1 MPQRGEYL
9 EMFFDQGGDT
19 YRGPEGVVPE
29 QDEPILH
36 AVRWDVRAGQSWLTG
51 RRICVIGC
59 KHLLTTSWC
68 VGTERY
74 WIMPIDASGL
84 YNGDPSFI
92 DITMA
97 TPPGHTDAGSQD
109 ESGGGWTGTLTG
121 LTESSGELVLPNG
134 VTAGSYESGAID
146 FGAVA
151 IWRVG
156 ICSDVTYTNDGIAWP
171 DMDFED
177 LPDDLTFDES
187 FWNFEDGP
195 PLGDVLARDDAEEL
209 YTPKFTWTM
218 EWRFGDTLGELAL
231 ASYVDH
237 QPGLASCRYAQF
249 RISVTRTDDDDDL
262 RVANVVTSWSR
273 SPLGDVPSISVPTD
287 IIAVGSDPAGTVS
300 PNDLGLSF
308 AGTIADGNLLQR
320 DGTTIAPTGFS
331 ETDLRDASFF
341 TAGTLADARV
351 AESNVTQHEGAID
364 HDALSGFVAAEH
376 IDWTATGAE
385 DVHDDRIAAS
395 SVTQHVGSIDHD
407 SLLNYDAAEHRT
419 INDAG
424 SGTTDLWSAD
434 KIGTELDSKADASH
448 THAVTDLDDISTG
461 SIVGRDTAGT
471 GSPEV
476 LTATQARGILNVE
489 DGAQVNVV
497 DSVHGRTGDVIAA
510 VDDYAFSQI
519 GSVPEA
525 RLLGRT
531 TAGTGVTEALTATA
545 ARSFLNVEDGAEAND
560 VDSVFGRTGAVVAAS
575 GDYDADEVTYDN
587 TTSGLTATEV
597 QSAIDEI
604 VAASGVVTSVHGRTG
619 DVVAVEGDYDINEL
633 GDVSGLAASQTLDLS
648 TSGANEALMSDGSGS
663 FAARALEAF
672 DIASGAFVDAR
683 ISESSVTQHEAAIDH
698 NALANYS
705 AENHR
710 TINDGATST
719 TGLWS
724 STKISTELTGKADA
738 SHTHTAEE
746 VEYDNATSGLT
757 ASDVQAALDEIDSN
771 VDAITVPTISVPTSV
786 IAVGSDPTGTVV
798 DSDLGLTTE
807 TGRNGIAIGDVS
819 ALPDITTD
827 LSVSVTGAT
836 NATPIVITTASAHGL
851 HDGAIVTVSG
861 VGGNTAAN
869 GVFVVTYDS
878 DTTLELDNSAGNGAY
893 TSGGTLISGTA
904 TVTAYGT
911 DNLTIGYGAGEDVT
925 TWALLGSQVL
935 IGRDAGKGHSG
946 GSVLSIGIESGLY
959 QEGWLSTFV
968 GHNAGKYSIKHPG
981 EGISGQVGTQGTAG
995 PQYLIAV
1002 GGNAGTF
1009 NAGAFCTAVG
1019 GYAGNTVVADNN
1031 GSFGWRAGR
1040 QSAGWNS
1047 NWFGLRTGENNM
1059 GPNNTGVGHRAFR
1072 EFTSDTPNAKTFDA
1086 ADVTIGT
1093 DVFTDP
1099 GTITILSHGFG
1110 SVGQY
1115 VNLRVTKGPHPE
1127 NDILPSPLLQ
1137 ATTQNDVDEQIDL
1150 AQFLIIDANTLQAH
1164 GFLISDAGAG
1174 EDHTLTPKVVYENSS
1189 ALGAYAEPDASNQ
1202 VMLGDTDVTQV
1213 KSSGAF
1219 RSTSTDPSALDGAL
1233 SIVDYLTIAPTL
1245 GANSVSIN
1253 PATQTVGDGTLT
1265 VPDLEGTTQAIVAT
1279 NAVQIVRY
1287 KQIVGALIDATTTL
1301 DAPFLSKSGNTNP
1314 ITIEALDQS
1323 IAGHRVQFRDFGGTA
1338 DIHQPVTS
1346 SDFDASFRLIDAS
1359 NVLQSGMIMATGI
1372 SDTDLLTLNK
1382 NQTSAG
1388 TCSFNFLDMP
1398 TGAVYAVATRSVPT
1412 SGENGYVPVVRSVSG
1427 KYMYQLEPQAGG
1439 GASELND
1446 LSDVDLTSI
1455 ATNDLLQYDGS
1466 NVVNVSSI
1474 AGTQVSY
1481 DPTGN
1486 SYVSGST
1493 AEAAIDW
1500 IDLVFGV
1507 VQATHIGVSQGVHG
1521 LGGGDAVVGT
1531 IKTQTLTNKTLTSP
1545 TINGAA
1551 INDPDLAD
1559 VIEMTLDDSGS
1570 ATISSGVVAY
1580 NGIYMTVEAET
1591 GTSDTLDRIS
1601 GTPARCVLYLT
1612 AASGHSITL
1621 ANGTSTGDG
1630 YLLLLDDSDQV
1641 IDDESVIQFVKLP
1654 GGELRMIGSV

>member
-1 MPQRGEYL
+1 MPQRYDLMEA
-9 EMFFDQGGDT
+9 FVDT
-19 YRGPEGVVPE
+19 PAPYYDGPDGLVNGPEGEPVEQPE
-29 QDEPILH
+29 RIRGRLRYEWRRGGDSWITATKLCFTDCGAILT
-36 AVRWDVRAGQSWLTG
+36 RN
-51 RRICVIGC
+51 
-59 KHLLTTSWC
+59 WC
-68 VGTERY
+68 PGTETWRVR
-74 WIMPIDASGL
+74 SV
-84 YNGDPSFI
+84 DPSGGYGDEVTFSV
-92 DITMA
+92 TGV
-97 TPPGHTDAGSQD
+97 TPQD
-109 ESGGGWTGTLTG
+109 HSGETTLSERGEGWTGTAVNLSD
-121 LTESSGELVLPNG
+121 SSGSL
-134 VTAGSYESGAID
+134 AID
-146 FGAVA
+146 SSETTA
-151 IWRVG
+151 
-156 ICSDVTYTNDGIAWP
+156 TYTSGEIELGSAVGRYRLALCVSTTYSNTGRTWATTQLS
-171 DMDFED
+171 D
-177 LPDDLTFDES
+177 LP
-187 FWNFEDGP
+187 
-195 PLGDVLARDDAEEL
+195 A
-209 YTPKFTWTM
+209 
-218 EWRFGDTLGELAL
+218 
-231 ASYVDH
+231 
-237 QPGLASCRYAQF
+237 
-249 RISVTRTDDDDDL
+249 DL
-262 RVANVVTSWSR
+262 RVGEMLFNLDTGPAPGRIVERDDVDELYDPRISWRIETTVYESTGVPGDFIDHTPGEVYGRYFQFKVTMTRTGDTDDFELYDVAGTWSQYPEGAVSSVFGR
-273 SPLGDVPSISVPTD
+273 TGDVV
-287 IIAVGSDPAGTVS
+287 AVAGDYDATEITYDNTTS
-300 PNDLGLSF
+300 GL
-308 AGTIADGNLLQR
+308 TADQVQ
-320 DGTTIAPTGFS
+320 D
-331 ETDLRDASFF
+331 
-341 TAGTLADARV
+341 
-351 AESNVTQHEGAID
+351 AID
-364 HDALSGFVAAEH
+364 EVVVD
-376 IDWTATGAE
+376 
-385 DVHDDRIAAS
+385 
-395 SVTQHVGSIDHD
+395 
-407 SLLNYDAAEHRT
+407 
-419 INDAG
+419 
-424 SGTTDLWSAD
+424 
-434 KIGTELDSKADASH
+434 LDSKADASH
-448 THAVTDLDDISTG
+448 THAVTDLDDIATD

-471 GSPEV
+471 GAPEV

-545 ARSFLNVEDGAEAND
+545 ARSFLNVEDGAESND

-836 NATPIVITTASAHGL
+836 NATPIVITTASPHGL
-851 HDGAIVTVSG
+851 YDGAIGTVSG

-869 GVFVVTYDS
+869 GVFSFTYVS
-878 DTTLELDNSAGNGAY
+878 DTELELDNSAGNGAY

-904 TVTAYGT
+904 TVTAFGT
-911 DNLTIGYGAGEDVT
+911 DNLTIGYGAGEDLT
-925 TWALLGSQVL
+925 TWALLGSQIL
-935 IGRDAGKGHSG
+935 LGRDAGKGHSG
-946 GSVLSIGIESGLY
+946 GSVIAAGIEAGLSN
-959 QEGWLSTFV
+959 EGWLCAFYGS
-968 GHNAGKYSIKHPG
+968 NAGKYNIRHPG
-981 EGISGQVGTQGTAG
+981 ESIDGQVGVQGTAG
-995 PQYLIAV
+995 PQYLIAL

-1019 GYAGNTVVADNN
+1019 GYSGNTNVADNTN
-1031 GSFGWRAGR
+1031 SYGWRAGR
-1040 QSAGWNS
+1040 QNAGWGS
-1047 NWFGLRTGENNM
+1047 NWMGLRSGENNA
-1059 GPNNTGVGHRAFR
+1059 GAFNTGVGHRSFR
-1072 EFTSDTPNAKTFDA
+1072 TFTDDTPNAKTFDA

-1093 DVFTDP
+1093 DQFTDP
-1099 GTITILSHGFG
+1099 GTITITSHGFG

-1115 VNLRVTKGPHPE
+1115 VNLRITEGTGT
-1127 NDILPSPLLQ
+1127 LPSPMLE
-1137 ATTQNDVDEQIDL
+1137 ATTQTQTDEQIDI
-1150 AQFLIIDANTLQAH
+1150 AQFLIVDANTLEAH
-1164 GFLISDAGAG
+1164 GFLIASAGTG
-1174 EDHTLTPKVVYENSS
+1174 TGHTLTPKVVYENSS

-1202 VMLGDTDVTQV
+1202 VMLGDGDVTQV

-1233 SIVDYLTIAPTL
+1233 GIVDYLTIAPTL

-1253 PATQTVGDGTLT
+1253 PATQTVGDGTL
-1265 VPDLEGTTQAIVAT
+1265 VVADLEGDTHQVITTAS
-1279 NAVQIVRY
+1279 Y
-1287 KQIVGALIDATTTL
+1287 
-1301 DAPFLSKSGNTNP
+1301 
-1314 ITIEALDQS
+1314 
-1323 IAGHRVQFRDFGGTA
+1323 
-1338 DIHQPVTS
+1338 
-1346 SDFDASFRLIDAS
+1346 DASFKFLDAS
-1359 NVLQSGMIMATGI
+1359 HVLPSGMLIANDLADTNYITI
-1372 SDTDLLTLNK
+1372 SK
-1382 NQTSAG
+1382 NQSASPAALAFPEVASGTSYI
-1388 TCSFNFLDMP
+1388 
-1398 TGAVYAVATRSVPT
+1398 VT
-1412 SGENGYVPVVRSVSG
+1412 SRDLPASGNVGYVPVVREIGASSGIYQFRLEAQSAAAIDDLSDVSITSASTGDFLAYDGSDWVNSTDLISPTLTKSGNTNGITVEALDQTGSGNTLRVPDMGSGTTEEFLVTGALQLLDNGKIIQSGFIVGDSTIDTNILTFTNNQTSGAAVIAYTDLPTGVSYPVMSRDIPTSGEVGYVPVVRAVSG
-1427 KYMYQLEPQAGG
+1427 KYMFRLEAQSGG

-1466 NVVNVSSI
+1466 NVVNVASI

-1486 SYVSGST
+1486 SYVSGTT
-1493 AEAAIDW
+1493 AQAAIDW

-1507 VQATHIGVSQGVHG
+1507 VQTTHIGVSQGVHG

-1551 INDPDLAD
+1551 INDADLAD

-1570 ATISSGVVAY
+1570 ATISSGVAAY
-1580 NGIYMTVEAET
+1580 NGIYMTIEAQT
-1591 GTSDTLDRIS
+1591 GMSDTLDRIS

-1612 AASGHSITL
+1612 ASSGHSITL
-1621 ANGTSTGDG
+1621 AHGTSTGDG
-1630 YLLLLDDSDQV
+1630 YLLLLDDSDQI

-1654 GGELRMIGSV
+1654 GGELRMIGSI